1 MTLSCTPEM
10 VGEPVN
16 APSPLPEGPVGG
28 VEPPPQASGP
38 SASAPAPVDTPL
50 ALPTRPTRRDTVIS
64 PPTTTTSE
72 RPLVLDEEVTPGP
85 TEIELMPV
93 EYVLDWRPEVS
104 VWFKA
109 ADVDRVLSIIHCES
123 SGRWNA
129 ASKRPA
135 DNGMHAQGLMQ
146 HLDGYWPSRA
156 KRAAAAGYTNHGDIW
171 SPIDQI
177 AVSAWLAYNT
187 PQGFGH
193 WVCDP
198 GGQI

>member
-1 MTLSCTPEM
+1 MTLSCTTKT
-10 VGEPVN
+10 VGQSI
-16 APSPLPEGPVGG
+16 ADPSPLQEGPVGRIA
-28 VEPPPQASGP
+28 PPPQPSG
-38 SASAPAPVDTPL
+38 SPARPAVPVHTPPT
-50 ALPTRPTRRDTVIS
+50 LPPPPRREEVIS
-64 PPTTTTSE
+64 PATTTSQ
-72 RPLVLDEEVTPGP
+72 RPLVADDDVKPGP
-85 TEIELMPV
+85 TEIDLMPV

-104 VWFKA
+104 VWFRSE
-109 ADVDRVLSIIHCES
+109 DVDRVLNIIFCES

-129 ASKRPA
+129 ASKIPA
-135 DNGMHAQGLMQ
+135 NNGMYAQGLMQ

-156 KRAAAAGYTNHGDIW
+156 KKAAAAGYTNSGDIW

-198 GGQI
+198 GGST

>member
-1 MTLSCTPEM
+1 MTLSCTT
-10 VGEPVN
+10 EPVGLSI
-16 APSPLPEGPVGG
+16 AEPSPPREGPAGC
-28 VEPPPQASGP
+28 VEPPSHASGLP
-38 SASAPAPVDTPL
+38 ASAPAPVTPL
-50 ALPTRPTRRDTVIS
+50 ALPTRPNRRETVIS
-64 PPTTTTSE
+64 TPTTTTSAE
-72 RPLVLDEEVTPGP
+72 RPLVADDEVTPGP
-85 TEIELMPV
+85 TEIEPMPV

-109 ADVDRVLSIIHCES
+109 ADVDRVLQIIACES

-135 DNGMHAQGLMQ
+135 NNGMHAQGLMQ
-146 HLDGYWPSRA
+146 HLDGYWPSRS
-156 KRAAAAGYTNHGDIW
+156 KAANEAGYTNDGDIW
-171 SPIDQI
+171 SPMDQI

-198 GGQI
+198 GGAT

>member
-1 MTLSCTPEM
+1 MTLSCTT
-10 VGEPVN
+10 EPVGLSI
-16 APSPLPEGPVGG
+16 AEPSPPREGPVGC
-28 VEPPPQASGP
+28 VEPPSHASGLP
-38 SASAPAPVDTPL
+38 ASAPAPVTPL
-50 ALPTRPTRRDTVIS
+50 ALPTRPNRRETVIS
-64 PPTTTTSE
+64 TPTTTTSAE
-72 RPLVLDEEVTPGP
+72 RPLVADDEVTPGP
-85 TEIELMPV
+85 TEIEPMPV

-109 ADVDRVLSIIHCES
+109 ADVDRVLQIIACES

-135 DNGMHAQGLMQ
+135 NNGMHAQGLMQ

-156 KRAAAAGYTNHGDIW
+156 KRAAAAGYTNDGDIW
-171 SPIDQI
+171 SPMDQI

-198 GGQI
+198 GGAT

>member
-1 MTLSCTPEM
+1 MTLSCTT
-10 VGEPVN
+10 EPVGLSI
-16 APSPLPEGPVGG
+16 AEPSPPREGPVGCVG
-28 VEPPPQASGP
+28 PPSHASGLP
-38 SASAPAPVDTPL
+38 ASAPAPVHTPL
-50 ALPTRPTRRDTVIS
+50 ALPTRPNRRETVIS
-64 PPTTTTSE
+64 TPTTATAE
-72 RPLVLDEEVTPGP
+72 RPLVADDEVTPGP
-85 TEIELMPV
+85 TEIEPMPV

-109 ADVDRVLSIIHCES
+109 ADVDRVLQIIACES

-135 DNGMHAQGLMQ
+135 NNGMHAQGLMQ

-156 KRAAAAGYTNHGDIW
+156 KRAAAAGYTNDGDIW
-171 SPIDQI
+171 SPMDQI

-198 GGQI
+198 GGAT

>member
-1 MTLSCTPEM
+1 MTISCTTEA
-10 VGEPVN
+10 VGPSIAE
-16 APSPLPEGPVGG
+16 PSPPREGPVGC

-38 SASAPAPVDTPL
+38 SASAPAPVHTPL

-64 PPTTTTSE
+64 PPPTTTTE
-72 RPLVLDEEVTPGP
+72 RPLVLDEDVTPGP
-85 TEIELMPV
+85 TEIAPMPV

-109 ADVDRVLSIIHCES
+109 ADVDRVLHIIACES

-135 DNGMHAQGLMQ
+135 NNGMHAQGLMQ
-146 HLDGYWPSRA
+146 HLDGYWPSRS
-156 KRAAAAGYTNHGDIW
+156 KAANKAGYTNYGDIW
-171 SPIDQI
+171 SPLDQI

-193 WVCDP
+193 WVCDK
-198 GGQI
+198 GEI

>member
-1 MTLSCTPEM
+1 MTST
-10 VGEPVN
+10 
-16 APSPLPEGPVGG
+16 
-28 VEPPPQASGP
+28 
-38 SASAPAPVDTPL
+38 
-50 ALPTRPTRRDTVIS
+50 
-64 PPTTTTSE
+64 PTTTTTE
-72 RPLVLDEEVTPGP
+72 RPLVADEDVTPGP

-109 ADVDRVLSIIHCES
+109 ADVDRVLHIIACES

-135 DNGMHAQGLMQ
+135 NNGMHAQGLMQ
-146 HLDGYWPSRA
+146 HLDGYWPSRS
-156 KRAAAAGYTNHGDIW
+156 KAANKAGYTNYGDIW
-171 SPIDQI
+171 SPMDQI

-198 GGQI
+198 GGAT